1 MYYEKYYRNSIVFGR
16 SSKFCATKTA
26 TPEQL
31 QQVERHVAEMDK
43 ELNLSAEQKE
53 KIKVLALERVQ
64 QREMNVEE
72 REEAAKRRRAMQAEP
87 KHMMA
92 EREQRKLAHEQ
103 HIEEL
108 KSILTEEQ
116 FQKLQESKK
125 LKTKHKEKPSRQ
137 KHHRQGRRM

>member
-1 MYYEKYYRNSIVFGR
+1 MKNII
-16 SSKFCATKTA
+16 ATALCLVGLVSFAQQKTA

-64 QREMNVEE
+64 QREMNVEK
-72 REEAAKRRRAMQAEP
+72 REEAAKRRKAMQAER
-87 KHMMA
+87 KQMMA
-92 EREQRKLAHEQ
+92 EREQRKLAREK

-125 LKTKHKEKPSRQ
+125 LKTKHKEKPRQ
-137 KHHRQGRRM
+137 KHHRQGRKM